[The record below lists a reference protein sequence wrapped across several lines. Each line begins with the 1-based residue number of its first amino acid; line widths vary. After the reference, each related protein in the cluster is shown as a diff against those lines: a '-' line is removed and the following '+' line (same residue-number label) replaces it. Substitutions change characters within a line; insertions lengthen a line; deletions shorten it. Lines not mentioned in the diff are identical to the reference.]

1 MMAITRSRIVLL
13 VIAAFGLLVSTASA
27 VVSYAPA
34 YSGLTMYGDCPG
46 GAMVCLG
53 FPIEFVYFYNYIS
66 IGFLFLIASSASE
79 RNSSFFAILLPLF
92 AGLFAWWRWLVLPSF
107 EQVGGVIICCAVL
120 AVAIYMKGKQQEK
133 FGIAGPGSPFL
144 NIVFWMVVVQASI
157 GFINSMGMFEYNVM
171 VTPDVFQNVVLANTV
186 AMHMGAGGVWS
197 AITSVAYLAGGLAI
211 SALLM
216 MLDTLLAIVY
226 FKGLVL
232 SIIPFAAD
240 IQIVDDMLMVITVGI
255 DVVIIFAIFL
265 WYFKPGAGE
274 TV

>member
-1 MMAITRSRIVLL
+1 MIAITRSRIVVLF
-13 VIAAFGLLVSTASA
+13 IATLGLLVSTASA

-53 FPIEFVYFYNYIS
+53 FPIEFIYFYNYIS

-144 NIVFWMVVVQASI
+144 NIVFWMVVIQASI
-157 GFINSMGMFEYNVM
+157 GFINSMGMFEYNAM
-171 VTPDVFQNVVLANTV
+171 ITPEVFQNVVLAQSV
-186 AMHMGAGGVWS
+186 PSHMGAGGLWS
-197 AITSVAYLAGGLAI
+197 AITSVVYLSGGLAV

-216 MLDTLLAIVY
+216 IFNTLLAIVY

-232 SIIPFAAD
+232 SIIPFAAGVP
-240 IQIVDDMLMVITVGI
+240 IVENMLTVITVGI
-255 DVVIIFAIFL
+255 DVVIIYALFL
-265 WYFKPGAGE
+265 WHYKPGAGE

>member
-1 MMAITRSRIVLL
+1 MIAITRSRIVVLF
-13 VIAAFGLLVSTASA
+13 IATLGLLVSTTSA

-53 FPIEFVYFYNYIS
+53 FPVEFIYFYNYIS

-120 AVAIYMKGKQQEK
+120 AVAIYMKNKQQEK

-144 NIVFWMVVVQASI
+144 NIVFWMVVIQASI
-157 GFINSMGMFEYNVM
+157 GFINSMGMFEYNAM
-171 VTPDVFQNVVLANTV
+171 ITPEVFQNVVLADTV

-197 AITSVAYLAGGLAI
+197 AINSVVYLAGGLAI
-211 SALLM
+211 SALMM
-216 MLDTLLAIVY
+216 MLNTLLAIVY

-232 SIIPFAAD
+232 SIIPFAGG
-240 IQIVDDMLMVITVGI
+240 IPVVENMLMVITVGI
-255 DVVIIFAIFL
+255 DVVIIYAIFL
-265 WYFKPGAGE
+265 WYYKPGAGE
-274 TV
+274 TA

>member
-1 MMAITRSRIVLL
+1 MIAITRSRIVVLF
-13 VIAAFGLLVSTASA
+13 IATLGLLVSTASA

-53 FPIEFVYFYNYIS
+53 FPVEFIYFYNYIS

-144 NIVFWMVVVQASI
+144 NIVFWMVVIQASI
-157 GFINSMGMFEYNVM
+157 GFINSMGMFEYNAM
-171 VTPDVFQNVVLANTV
+171 ITPEVYQNVVLADTV
-186 AMHMGAGGVWS
+186 AMHMGAGGIWT
-197 AITSVAYLAGGLAI
+197 AISSVVYLAGGLAI

-216 MLDTLLAIVY
+216 MLNTLLAIVY

-232 SIIPFAAD
+232 SIIPFAGG
-240 IQIVDDMLMVITVGI
+240 IPVVENMLTVITVGI
-255 DVVIIFAIFL
+255 DIVIVFAIFL
-265 WYFKPGAGE
+265 WYFKPGPGE